1 MILSC
6 SSKNNT
12 MIWVMCNIKQSDI
25 ETIIEGLQDAINV
38 TYTAPENP
46 MEQGYPFATG
56 YSRSAMQ
63 TAVENLQML
72 MQVQSQYD
80 MECG

>member
-1 MILSC
+1 MIPSC

-25 ETIIEGLQDAINV
+25 ESIIEGLQDAINV

-63 TAVENLQML
+63 TA
-72 MQVQSQYD
+72 Y
-80 MECG
+80 

>member
-1 MILSC
+1 MNKIS
-6 SSKNNT
+6 NF
-12 MIWVMCNIKQSDI
+12 DI

-46 MEQGYPFATG
+46 REQGYPYATG

-63 TAVENLQML
+63 TAIENLQTL
-72 MQVQSQYD
+72 MHVQAQYD
-80 MECG
+80 LETM

>member
-1 MILSC
+1 
-6 SSKNNT
+6 
-12 MIWVMCNIKQSDI
+12 MCINKISNFDI

-63 TAVENLQML
+63 TAIENLQTL
-72 MQVQSQYD
+72 MHVQAQYD
-80 MECG
+80 LETM

>member
-1 MILSC
+1 
-6 SSKNNT
+6 
-12 MIWVMCNIKQSDI
+12 MCVNKISNFDI

-46 MEQGYPFATG
+46 REQGYPYATG

-63 TAVENLQML
+63 TAIESLQSL
-72 MQVQSQYD
+72 IHVQTQYD
-80 MECG
+80 MEC

>member
-1 MILSC
+1 
-6 SSKNNT
+6 
-12 MIWVMCNIKQSDI
+12 MCVNKISNFDI

-46 MEQGYPFATG
+46 REQGYPYATG

-63 TAVENLQML
+63 TAIENLQIL
-72 MQVQSQYD
+72 MHVQAQYD
-80 MECG
+80 LETM

>member
-1 MILSC
+1 
-6 SSKNNT
+6 
-12 MIWVMCNIKQSDI
+12 MCMNKISNFDI

-46 MEQGYPFATG
+46 REQGYPYATG

-63 TAVENLQML
+63 TAIENLQTL
-72 MQVQSQYD
+72 MHIQAQYD
-80 MECG
+80 LETM

>member
-1 MILSC
+1 MH
-6 SSKNNT
+6 SKISNF
-12 MIWVMCNIKQSDI
+12 DL

-46 MEQGYPFATG
+46 REQGYPYATG

-63 TAVENLQML
+63 TAIENLQTL
-72 MQVQSQYD
+72 MHVQAQYD
-80 MECG
+80 LETM

>member
-1 MILSC
+1 MKTFAN
-6 SSKNNT
+6 SKNFKT
-12 MIWVMCNIKQSDI
+12 MCNKISNHDI
-25 ETIIEGLQDAINV
+25 ETIIEGLNDAINV
-38 TYTAPENP
+38 CYTAPENP
-46 MEQGYPFATG
+46 REQGYPFATG

-72 MQVQSQYD
+72 MSINAQYE

>member
-1 MILSC
+1 MY
-6 SSKNNT
+6 SKISNF
-12 MIWVMCNIKQSDI
+12 DI
-25 ETIIEGLQDAINV
+25 ENIIDGLQDAINV
-38 TYTAPENP
+38 CHTAPENP
-46 MEQGYPFATG
+46 REQSYPYATG

>member
-1 MILSC
+1 
-6 SSKNNT
+6 
-12 MIWVMCNIKQSDI
+12 MCINKISNFDI

-46 MEQGYPFATG
+46 REQGYPYATG

-63 TAVENLQML
+63 TAIENLQML
-72 MQVQSQYD
+72 MKVNAQYD

>member
-1 MILSC
+1 MH
-6 SSKNNT
+6 SKISNF
-12 MIWVMCNIKQSDI
+12 DI
-25 ETIIEGLQDAINV
+25 ETIIDGLQDAINV

-46 MEQGYPFATG
+46 KEQGYPYATG

-63 TAVENLQML
+63 TAIENLQML
-72 MQVQSQYD
+72 MKVNAQYD

>member
-1 MILSC
+1 
-6 SSKNNT
+6 
-12 MIWVMCNIKQSDI
+12 MCINKISNFDI

-46 MEQGYPFATG
+46 REQGYPYATG

-63 TAVENLQML
+63 TAIENLQIL
-72 MQVQSQYD
+72 MHVQAQYD
-80 MECG
+80 LETM

>member
-1 MILSC
+1 
-6 SSKNNT
+6 
-12 MIWVMCNIKQSDI
+12 MCVNKISNFDI

-46 MEQGYPFATG
+46 REQGYPYATG

-63 TAVENLQML
+63 TAIENLQTL
-72 MQVQSQYD
+72 MYVQAQYD
-80 MECG
+80 LESM